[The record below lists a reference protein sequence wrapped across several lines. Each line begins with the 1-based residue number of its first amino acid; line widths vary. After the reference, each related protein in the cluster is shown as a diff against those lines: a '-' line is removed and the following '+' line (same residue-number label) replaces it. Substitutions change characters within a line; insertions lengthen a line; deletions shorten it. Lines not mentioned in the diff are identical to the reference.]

1 MTPARVPPGGAE
13 VHTPRRSRRTAA
25 ALAGTAALALFS
37 AACTGTPQGGGD
49 DGSAQGKAVTITFWH
64 GWSQDNETKAINDN
78 IAAFEKSHPNIHV
91 KVVGNIADDKSE
103 QALRAGGADAPD
115 VVSSFTTDNVGK
127 FCSAKVWSDLTPFLK
142 KDGIDPA
149 KTFPSA
155 MLTYSA
161 YQGNQCSLPLLGDAY
176 GLYYNKTAFA
186 AAGIT
191 APPKTFGEFEADAVK
206 LTVPQ
211 GDGFKQLGFMPNY
224 HGYESTPSHFLG
236 QYGTDY
242 FGKDGKSD
250 IATDPK
256 VAAMYTWQKALVGK
270 LGGFDKLEKFRTGF
284 GDEFSA
290 KNPFTTGQVAMAIDG
305 EWRTASL
312 ADDKPA
318 FEWATAPFPVP
329 DDQAAT
335 YGRGY
340 QTGTIIGIANSSRKQ
355 TAAWELVK
363 YLTTDTDAVV
373 TFANAIHNVPSTLAA
388 LDSPK
393 LDADPNFKTFLD
405 IAKNPNSSTTP
416 ASVNG
421 GAYQVSMQN
430 LGYEFES
437 GKQADLQAGLQATA
451 KEIDAAIDQA
461 K

>member
-1 MTPARVPPGGAE
+1 MDT
-13 VHTPRRSRRTAA
+13 TRRTHRALA
-25 ALAGTAALALFS
+25 ALTGTACLALL
-37 AACTGTPQGGGD
+37 ATACTGTNSGGGQ
-49 DGSAQGKAVTITFWH
+49 DGSAAGQDVTITFWH
-64 GWSQDNETKAINDN
+64 GWSQDNEVKAIADN
-78 IAAFEKSHPNIHV
+78 VAAFEKLHPNIHV

-103 QALRAGGADAPD
+103 QALRAGGDEAPD

-127 FCSAKVWSDLTPFLK
+127 FCSAGVWADLKPMLQ

-149 KTFPSA
+149 KTFPAA
-155 MLTYSA
+155 MLQYSQF
-161 YQGNQCSLPLLGDAY
+161 QGNQCSLPLLGDAY

-206 LTVPQ
+206 LTQ
-211 GDGFKQLGFMPNY
+211 ADGDGYKQLGFMPNY

-236 QYGTDY
+236 QYGPGY
-242 FGKDGKSD
+242 FAADGTSD

-256 VAAMYTWQKALVGK
+256 VAAMYTWQKGLVDK
-270 LGGFDKLEKFRTGF
+270 LGGFDKLEKYRTGF

-290 KNPFTTGQVAMAIDG
+290 KNPFTTGQVAMSIDG

-312 ADDKPA
+312 AEDKPE

-329 DDQAAT
+329 DDQAAS

-340 QTGTIIGIANSSRKQ
+340 QTGTIVGIARTSKKQ
-355 TAAWELVK
+355 TASWELVK

-373 TFANAIHNVPSTLAA
+373 SFANAIHNVPSTFAA

-393 LDADPNFKTFLD
+393 LDADANFRTFID
-405 IAKNPNSSTTP
+405 IAKNPHSNTTP
-416 ASVNG
+416 ASING

-437 GKQADLQAGLQATA
+437 GRQSDLKAGLAATA
-451 KEIDAAIDQA
+451 KEIDAAVQQA